1 MIIFISM
8 KLLKT
13 IKKIIQEAEE
23 QYNLACESNTPIEE
37 LDRLE
42 KHYKDS
48 LRLMKLYNGKEKENL
63 KKTRK

>member
-1 MIIFISM
+1 M

-48 LRLMKLYNGKEKENL
+48 LRLMKLYNGKEKESL
-63 KKTRK
+63 KKTSK

>member
-1 MIIFISM
+1 M

-13 IKKIIQEAEE
+13 IEKIIQEAEE
-23 QYNLACESNTPIEE
+23 QYNSACESFITVEE

-48 LRLMKLYNGKEKENL
+48 LKLMKLYNSKEEK
-63 KKTRK
+63 

>member
-48 LRLMKLYNGKEKENL
+48 LRLMKLYNGKEKESL
-63 KKTRK
+63 KKTSK

>member
-1 MIIFISM
+1 M

-23 QYNLACESNTPIEE
+23 QYVSASETNTPLEE

-48 LRLMKLYNGKEKENL
+48 LKLLKLYNGKEKN
-63 KKTRK
+63 KKDK

>member
-1 MIIFISM
+1 M

-13 IKKIIQEAEE
+13 IKKIIQEAEQ
-23 QYNLACESNTPIEE
+23 QYNIACETNTPIEE

-48 LRLMKLYNGKEKENL
+48 LKLLKLYNGKEK
-63 KKTRK
+63 KKISKN

>member
-1 MIIFISM
+1 M

-23 QYNLACESNTPIEE
+23 QYNAASETNTSLDE

-48 LRLMKLYNGKEKENL
+48 LKLLRLYNSKQAKKDL
-63 KKTRK
+63 KK

>member
-1 MIIFISM
+1 M

-13 IKKIIQEAEE
+13 IQKIIREAEE
-23 QYNLACESNTPIEE
+23 QYNNACESCVTVEE

-48 LRLMKLYNGKEKENL
+48 LKLLKSYKSEEKKASQS
-63 KKTRK
+63 KK

>member
-1 MIIFISM
+1 M

-13 IKKIIQEAEE
+13 IQNIIRESEE
-23 QYNLACESNTPIEE
+23 QYNNACESCVTIEE

-48 LRLMKLYNGKEKENL
+48 LKLLKIYRTEEEKISEDKN
-63 KKTRK
+63 

>member
-13 IKKIIQEAEE
+13 IKKIIREAEE
-23 QYNLACESNTPIEE
+23 QYNLACESNTPIQE

-48 LRLMKLYNGKEKENL
+48 LKLMKLYNGKEKESM
-63 KKTRK
+63 KKPSK

>member
-1 MIIFISM
+1 M

-23 QYNLACESNTPIEE
+23 QYNAASETNTSLEE

-48 LRLMKLYNGKEKENL
+48 LRLLHLYKTKTEQ
-63 KKTRK
+63 KKKK

>member
-1 MIIFISM
+1 M

-23 QYNLACESNTPIEE
+23 QYIKASETNTPLEE

-48 LRLMKLYNGKEKENL
+48 LKLLKFYNGKQKEK
-63 KKTRK
+63 KK

>member
-1 MIIFISM
+1 M

-48 LRLMKLYNGKEKENL
+48 LKLLKFYNGEEKKRTKGN
-63 KKTRK
+63 

>member
-1 MIIFISM
+1 M

-13 IKKIIQEAEE
+13 IKKIIQEAEQ
-23 QYNLACESNTPIEE
+23 QYNTACETNTPLEE

-48 LRLMKLYNGKEKENL
+48 LKLLKFYNGKEKKNKEE
-63 KKTRK
+63 KF

>member
-1 MIIFISM
+1 M

-13 IKKIIQEAEE
+13 IEKIIKEAED
-23 QYNLACESNTPIEE
+23 QYNNACESCVPVEE

-48 LRLMKLYNGKEKENL
+48 LKLLKMYKINEDK
-63 KKTRK
+63 KKTNRK

>member
-1 MIIFISM
+1 M

-13 IKKIIQEAEE
+13 IEKIIQEAEE
-23 QYNLACESNTPIEE
+23 QYNLACESCVTVEE

-48 LRLMKLYNGKEKENL
+48 LKLLKLYKLKEENSEKEK
-63 KKTRK
+63 

>member
-1 MIIFISM
+1 M

-23 QYNLACESNTPIEE
+23 QYISACESNTPIEE

-48 LRLMKLYNGKEKENL
+48 LKLMKLYNGKEKKKKEN
-63 KKTRK
+63 

>member
-1 MIIFISM
+1 M

-23 QYNLACESNTPIEE
+23 QYNRACEGAASVEE

-42 KHYKDS
+42 KNYKDS
-48 LRLMKLYNGKEKENL
+48 LKLL
-63 KKTRK
+63 KIYKISNNKKVE

>member
-1 MIIFISM
+1 M
-8 KLLKT
+8 KPLKT

-23 QYNLACESNTPIEE
+23 QYNSASETNTPLEE

-48 LRLMKLYNGKEKENL
+48 LKLLRLYNSKKEKSET
-63 KKTRK
+63 KK

>member
-1 MIIFISM
+1 M
-8 KLLKT
+8 KLIKT

-23 QYNLACESNTPIEE
+23 QYNAASETNLPLEE

-48 LRLMKLYNGKEKENL
+48 LKLLKLYNSKQEQ
-63 KKTRK
+63 KKKI

>member
-1 MIIFISM
+1 M

-23 QYNLACESNTPIEE
+23 QYNAASETNTSLEE

-48 LRLMKLYNGKEKENL
+48 LKLLRLYNSKQAKKDL
-63 KKTRK
+63 KK

>member
-1 MIIFISM
+1 M

-13 IKKIIQEAEE
+13 INKIIKEAEE
-23 QYNLACESNTPIEE
+23 QYNNANDLNLPIEE

-48 LRLMKLYNGKEKENL
+48 LNL
-63 KKTRK
+63 LKIYKKNESKNKKN

>member
-1 MIIFISM
+1 M

-23 QYNLACESNTPIEE
+23 QYNAASETNLPLEE

-42 KHYKDS
+42 KHYNDS
-48 LRLMKLYNGKEKENL
+48 LKLLKLYNSKKEKS
-63 KKTRK
+63 KKN

>member
-1 MIIFISM
+1 M

-23 QYNLACESNTPIEE
+23 EYNKACEKAVSLEE
-37 LDRLE
+37 LDRAE

-48 LRLMKLYNGKEKENL
+48 LKLLKLYKEK
-63 KKTRK
+63 KKKYVI

>member
-1 MIIFISM
+1 M

-13 IKKIIQEAEE
+13 IEKIIQEAEE
-23 QYNLACESNTPIEE
+23 QYNSACESCITVEE

-48 LRLMKLYNGKEKENL
+48 LKLMKLYKSKEEKN
-63 KKTRK
+63 KVSKN